1 MKYKYRLPGVLA
13 LAALAILIYAGE
25 AFCAAIRFSPAKPR
39 QGDVVAVWVEKVDDV
54 EPGAR
59 LSAFGRD
66 FPLMANGKGY
76 FGLIAVDHDVK
87 PGSHP
92 VEATGSGGR
101 VVSAKLTVAKR
112 SFEEQH
118 LKVDKKT
125 VDLSKEDEERAER
138 ERVRINEALSA
149 RTPAKLWTGGFAR
162 PAGGEVSSTF
172 GLKRYYNGKAKGYH
186 GGLDIAAPRGA
197 PVRAAGSGRVVL
209 AGDFFFTGNTVFV
222 DHGYGLLTAYFH
234 MDELAV
240 KDGERLE
247 EGRIVGRVGSTG
259 RSTGPHLHWS
269 VYVSGVKAD
278 PESLLSVLGKGVG
291 GGENP

>member
-13 LAALAILIYAGE
+13 LATLAILSYAGE
-25 AFCAAIRFSPAKPR
+25 AFCASLRFSPAKPR
-39 QGDVVAVWVEKVDDV
+39 QGDVVAVWVEKVDDAQ
-54 EPGAR
+54 PGAR
-59 LSAFGRD
+59 LSAFGRE
-66 FPLMANGKGY
+66 FPLMPSGGGY

-87 PGSHP
+87 PGSHT
-92 VEATGSGGR
+92 VEAAKSGGR

-149 RTPAKLWTGGFAR
+149 RTPEKLWTGGFAR
-162 PAGGEVSSTF
+162 PTGGEVSSTF

-278 PESLLSVLGKGVG
+278 PESLLLVLGKGVG